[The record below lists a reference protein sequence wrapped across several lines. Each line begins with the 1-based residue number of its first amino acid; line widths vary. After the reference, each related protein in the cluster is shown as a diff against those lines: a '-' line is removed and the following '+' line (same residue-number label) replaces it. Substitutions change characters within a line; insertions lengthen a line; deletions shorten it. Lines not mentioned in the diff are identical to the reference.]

1 MKKGFIIY
9 SIVCLTVV
17 SSLAIISCGRD
28 VNSIG
33 DTHFADDGAPLDTLT
48 KLFEPKQPDVIKL
61 YVETSGS
68 MNGFFRANQ
77 PTNFKKTVWSAF
89 SGMAHKTDGQV
100 YPMSN
105 GGDIDQP
112 VKLEDF
118 RRKMNAGEFVS
129 NSSTHIPA
137 MLTNILQNLDTT
149 KNEVAVL
156 VSDMKYSPMGASAA
170 AELNQYREQI
180 RNIIAYNPKISV
192 SYVCASSEYLNNND
206 GVAEDKS
213 PYIFLILGNSE
224 NVAAVRND
232 IARWCEYDHN
242 YIESGDMAM
251 NYHTPSYELVEVKNG
266 VLSAEYPKT
275 LITTYDREVNDTCSF
290 ILRVNMNGYP
300 WKAVHPE
307 LLKDAVAA
315 KVVYGS
321 SVDVEL
327 LSGDEH
333 LVDDHA
339 YKDEFVRRSYADYL
353 IKLYNVAMDDEVIE
367 WTFSNKA
374 FDGVANVDFTSIIE
388 NPTEN
393 DPSGL
398 FSFNKFI
405 EGCFNARLNTA
416 DTEPVRIF
424 ISSSEN

>member
-1 MKKGFIIY
+1 MKKGLVIFSIIG
-9 SIVCLTVV
+9 LAVV
-17 SSLAIISCGRD
+17 SSLAILSCGRK
-28 VNSIG
+28 VNSIE

-48 KLFEPKQPDVIKL
+48 ILFEPKQPDVIKL

-89 SGMAHKTDGQV
+89 SGMASNTDGQV
-100 YPMSN
+100 YTMSN
-105 GGDIDQP
+105 GGEIDQP
-112 VKLEDF
+112 IKLGDF
-118 RRKMNAGEFVS
+118 RKKMNAGEFVS

-137 MLTNILQNLDTT
+137 MLANILLNLDTT

-156 VSDMKYSPMGASAA
+156 VSDMKYSPMGESAA

-180 RNIIAYNPKISV
+180 RNLIAYNPKISV
-192 SYVCASSEYLNNND
+192 SYVCASSEYLNNN
-206 GVAEDKS
+206 GGIAEEKS

-232 IARWCEYDHN
+232 ISRWCEYDNN

-251 NYHTPSYELVEVKNG
+251 KYHTPSYELVEINNG
-266 VLSAEYPKT
+266 VISEAYPKT

-290 ILRVNMNGYP
+290 ILRINMNGYP

-307 LLKDAVAA
+307 LLKDAITA
-315 KVVYGS
+315 KAVYGS

-327 LSGDEH
+327 LTGDDH

-339 YKDEFVRRSYADYL
+339 FKDEFKRRSYADYR

-374 FDGVANVDFTSIIE
+374 IDGAANMDFASIIE

-393 DPSGL
+393 DPAGL

-416 DTEPVRIF
+416 DSEPVRIL
-424 ISSSEN
+424 ISSSDN